1 VRVLV
6 TGGTGYVGSYAVHAL
21 LAAGHSP
28 RLLVRNPDRLARTVG
43 AIGVDVNELE
53 IASGDMM
60 DSAAVAAAVA
70 GVDAVIHA
78 AAVVAALNRADA
90 ERTVETNVEGT
101 RTVIDA
107 ALAAGC
113 DPVVHISS
121 VAALF
126 TPSAPLITADLLP
139 ATKAASPY
147 TRSKAL
153 AEELARARQ
162 ADGSPVTIVY
172 PGGVSGP
179 AAGDVFGDVAE
190 GFISMLKGGLIPLR
204 GGAFGIIDVRDLA
217 AVLVATLTS
226 GAGPRRFV
234 AGGELLDMDQVAS
247 LLRTLT
253 GRRMP
258 VVPTPGMVFRGVGR
272 IADGI
277 RKVVPFDTVYTAEA
291 MDLLTRAQPT
301 DDSAVH
307 DQLGIT
313 YRPPIETIKAMVQ
326 ALHAAGR
333 LSDKQVGALARTG

>member
-1 VRVLV
+1 MRVLV
-6 TGGTGYVGSYAVHAL
+6 TGGTGYVGSYAVQAL
-21 LAAGHSP
+21 LAAGHTP
-28 RLLVRNPDRLARTVG
+28 RLLVRNPDRLACTV
-43 AIGVDVNELE
+43 ATLGVDLSRLE
-53 IASGDMM
+53 IAPGDMT
-60 DSAAVAAAVA
+60 DHPAVTAAVSD
-70 GVDAVIHA
+70 VDAVIHA

-90 ERTVETNVEGT
+90 ERTVETNVDGT

-126 TPSAPLITADLLP
+126 TPSAPQITADLAP
-139 ATKAASPY
+139 ATQASSPY

-153 AEELARARQ
+153 AEELARERQ

-190 GFISMLKGGLIPLR
+190 GFISMLKGGVIPLR
-204 GGAFGIIDVRDLA
+204 DGAFGIIDVRDLA
-217 AVLVATLTS
+217 AVLVATLST
-226 GAGPRRFV
+226 GRGPRRFV
-234 AGGELLDMDQVAS
+234 AGGELLDMNQVAA

-253 GRRMP
+253 GRRIP
-258 VVPTPGMVFRGVGR
+258 VLPTPGVVFRGVGR

-277 RKVVPFDTVYTAEA
+277 RKVKSFDTVYTAEA
-291 MDLLTRAQPT
+291 MDLLTRARPT

-313 YRPPIETIKAMVQ
+313 YRPPIETVEAMVR
-326 ALHAAGR
+326 ALYDAGR
-333 LSDKQVGALARTG
+333 LTANQVGTLAN